1 MSHSRII
8 QVSRNRVKGMKVD
21 GLNIDMLRAEI
32 DNLDYVI
39 DSDSS
44 REEDME
50 WLKQELSRVGFSLDG
65 EKINIGTSDLFL
77 KKWKEEAIEAA
88 EDLDLCKIREIG
100 SGSYFSKF
108 YIFDKEV
115 GYPVSLWCWAKEVF
129 GKDETY
135 YVRAFFDY
143 HF

>member
-8 QVSRNRVKGMKVD
+8 QVSRNRAKGMKVD

-65 EKINIGTSDLFL
+65 EKINIGTSDSFL
-77 KKWKEEAIEAA
+77 KNGKKKP
-88 EDLDLCKIREIG
+88 LRQPKI
-100 SGSYFSKF
+100 
-108 YIFDKEV
+108 
-115 GYPVSLWCWAKEVF
+115 
-129 GKDETY
+129 
-135 YVRAFFDY
+135 
-143 HF
+143 